1 MERTRVGY
9 ISFIDARRTSFAY
22 HQDSVLRSRRIT
34 QIDDI
39 AAGRDEV
46 IGRHAHRH
54 ECEGEEVVDRG
65 QRKQSP
71 EHFSTSGVDSTAK
84 MSRKSF
90 YFPYFW
96 SLQRQRH
103 FADRAGLV
111 GVEPFLSRQACRE
124 DLRRD

>member
-1 MERTRVGY
+1 
-9 ISFIDARRTSFAY
+9 
-22 HQDSVLRSRRIT
+22 
-34 QIDDI
+34 DDI

-124 DLRRD
+124 DLRRDDIRDRGQLFLHTSREAVNSVAAPPAF